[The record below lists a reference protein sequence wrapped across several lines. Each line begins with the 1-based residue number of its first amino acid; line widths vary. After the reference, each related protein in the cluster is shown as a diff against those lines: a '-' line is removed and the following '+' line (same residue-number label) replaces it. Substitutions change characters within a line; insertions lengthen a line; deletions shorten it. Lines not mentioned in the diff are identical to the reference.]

1 MALFGSVAAAL
12 ERHTYRDARGA
23 GVVHTVGLLA
33 ATGAIGFVAQGSRRG
48 FRETAAIAA
57 ATYVAAGGNVVVPH
71 RRTNGGSAVRR

>member
-57 ATYVAAGGNVVVPH
+57 ATYVAAGNVVVPH